1 MSLLLALPPEIRLQ
15 IWSYIVQPTV
25 IHPCTCA
32 EAEKAQAQAQALQR
46 CHQAQAN
53 QVDDN
58 NNRCQR
64 TPSPSPLPYNY
75 NHCDNQSQLLRV
87 NRLVFNEVQPLF
99 ANTQRETIYM
109 LCNNLCLDQFLS
121 SNCHNTTE
129 THNVSYPSTTSSKG
143 ETDEWKSES
152 ESESVKAA
160 VRIRHLRVD
169 LFVGWATD
177 CRDDWFLGQSHRW
190 AQRYV
195 AGVLSKYEAQTYGR
209 RRPLTRQTQTVVIEP
224 AEEVKE
230 DFSSVTDPTSAVLLA
245 AGCCHGPMMETSS
258 NDKTTQTPLQF
269 SVHDET
275 LSMIYV
281 DSLNVWGFSNSH
293 AIHQALSG
301 GLHENHPNGHQNE

>member
-15 IWSYIVQPTV
+15 IWFYIVQPTV

-46 CHQAQAN
+46 CHQAQAS

-58 NNRCQR
+58 NNRCQSI
-64 TPSPSPLPYNY
+64 TSPSPISYNY

-87 NRLVFNEVQPLF
+87 NRLIFNEVQPLF

-121 SNCHNTTE
+121 SNCLNTTE
-129 THNVSYPSTTSSKG
+129 THICASKG
-143 ETDEWKSES
+143 ETEWKSES
-152 ESESVKAA
+152 DKAA

-195 AGVLSKYEAQTYGR
+195 AGVLSKYKNQTHGR
-209 RRPLTRQTQTVVIEP
+209 QRQMVVIEP

-230 DFSSVTDPTSAVLLA
+230 DFSSGRRTLTVDIRF
-245 AGCCHGPMMETSS
+245 
-258 NDKTTQTPLQF
+258 F
-269 SVHDET
+269 S
-275 LSMIYV
+275 
-281 DSLNVWGFSNSH
+281 
-293 AIHQALSG
+293 
-301 GLHENHPNGHQNE
+301 

>member
-46 CHQAQAN
+46 CHQAQAS

-64 TPSPSPLPYNY
+64 TTTSPPPSPYNY
-75 NHCDNQSQLLRV
+75 NYNDCDNQSQLLRV

-121 SNCHNTTE
+121 SNCLNTTE
-129 THNVSYPSTTSSKG
+129 THNVSYSGTSTIKEG
-143 ETDEWKSES
+143 EIDVWKSES
-152 ESESVKAA
+152 ESESESESVKAAA

-195 AGVLSKYEAQTYGR
+195 AGILSKYETQTHGR
-209 RRPLTRQTQTVVIEP
+209 QRQTVVIEP

-230 DFSSVTDPTSAVLLA
+230 DFSSGRRTLTVDIRF
-245 AGCCHGPMMETSS
+245 
-258 NDKTTQTPLQF
+258 F
-269 SVHDET
+269 S
-275 LSMIYV
+275 
-281 DSLNVWGFSNSH
+281 
-293 AIHQALSG
+293 
-301 GLHENHPNGHQNE
+301 

>member
-32 EAEKAQAQAQALQR
+32 EAEKTQAQAQALQR

-58 NNRCQR
+58 NDNRCQK
-64 TPSPSPLPYNY
+64 TTSPPPSPYNY

-87 NRLVFNEVQPLF
+87 NRLIFNEVQPLF

-109 LCNNLCLDQFLS
+109 LCNNLCLDQYLS
-121 SNCHNTTE
+121 SNSLSTTE
-129 THNVSYPSTTSSKG
+129 THICTSTSKG
-143 ETDEWKSES
+143 ETEWKSEP
-152 ESESVKAA
+152 ESAKAA

-195 AGVLSKYEAQTYGR
+195 AGVLSKYENQTHG
-209 RRPLTRQTQTVVIEP
+209 RQTQTTVVIEP

-230 DFSSVTDPTSAVLLA
+230 DFSS
-245 AGCCHGPMMETSS
+245 GRR
-258 NDKTTQTPLQF
+258 
-269 SVHDET
+269 T
-275 LSMIYV
+275 LTV
-281 DSLNVWGFSNSH
+281 DIRFF
-293 AIHQALSG
+293 
-301 GLHENHPNGHQNE
+301 P

>member
-32 EAEKAQAQAQALQR
+32 EAEEAQALQR

-58 NNRCQR
+58 NNCCQR
-64 TPSPSPLPYNY
+64 TPSPSPSPYNY
-75 NHCDNQSQLLRV
+75 NDCDNQSQLLRV
-87 NRLVFNEVQPLF
+87 SRLIFDEVQLLF

-121 SNCHNTTE
+121 SNCLNTTE
-129 THNVSYPSTTSSKG
+129 THSSTSKG
-143 ETDEWKSES
+143 ETEWKSES
-152 ESESVKAA
+152 AKAA

-190 AQRYV
+190 AKRYV
-195 AGVLSKYEAQTYGR
+195 AGVLSKYETQTHGR
-209 RRPLTRQTQTVVIEP
+209 HFTRQMVVIEP

-230 DFSSVTDPTSAVLLA
+230 DFASGRRTLTVDIRF
-245 AGCCHGPMMETSS
+245 
-258 NDKTTQTPLQF
+258 F
-269 SVHDET
+269 S
-275 LSMIYV
+275 
-281 DSLNVWGFSNSH
+281 
-293 AIHQALSG
+293 
-301 GLHENHPNGHQNE
+301 